1 MTQKVPVMFFNP
13 ATTPLPTKEVF
24 MASVATLT
32 NETLPQMCRQYQ
44 IGSIHLDETAL
55 IYNTFG
61 IESYCGPAVEHFSG
75 QAFAS
80 DALLQASIK
89 DYRAAMKKMV
99 EHIESIKINNHQLSI
114 NIDFPKAILAC
125 LRTDDITKLTTLMQ
139 QLEFSPGSAH
149 RGYAL
154 RVAATGDAFKCLSF
168 LLRHRTDT
176 ITEAG
181 PTSGKIALHGA
192 ITNGNA
198 RCVKALLHAVNAM
211 DYYDPAG
218 QLLFGDKPNRPIDQ
232 IGKIQDEAKK
242 VEVIAVITHAVNGKP
257 GQECSAEQCQEIRET
272 LLAAVAPTP
281 ASTSSR
287 PSFMPR

>member
-1 MTQKVPVMFFNP
+1 MFFNP

-24 MASVATLT
+24 MASVASLT
-32 NETLPQMCRQYQ
+32 NETLPQMYRLYQ
-44 IGSIHLDETAL
+44 IGSIHIDETAL

-61 IESYCGPAVEHFSG
+61 IESYCKPAVEHFSG

-89 DYRAAMKKMV
+89 DYRAAMKKIV
-99 EHIESIKINNHQLSI
+99 EHIESIKTHNRQLST
-114 NIDFPKAILAC
+114 NIDFPTAILAC
-125 LRTDDITKLTTLMQ
+125 MRTDDITKFTTLMQ
-139 QLEFSPGSAH
+139 QLDLLPGSAH
-149 RGYAL
+149 PGYAL
-154 RVAATGDAFKCLSF
+154 RAAAADDAFKCLGF
-168 LLRHRTDT
+168 LLRYRTNM

-181 PTSGKIALHGA
+181 PTSGRIALHWA
-192 ITNGNA
+192 ITKSSA
-198 RCVKALLHAVNAM
+198 RCVKALLNAVNAM

-232 IGKIQDEAKK
+232 IVKIQDEAKK
-242 VEVIAVITHAVNGKP
+242 VEVIATITHAVNGKP
-257 GQECSAEQCQEIRET
+257 GQECSAEQRQEIRET

-281 ASTSSR
+281 ASTSSQ